1 MKRRTKKAIA
11 WMIPGLVLSI
21 LVFLVVFSG
30 LKGEIRITDP
40 YGITESAGKLLEC
53 VKTGDWKT
61 LNELTADADPFQ
73 PQTGAE
79 GSAEHLIWNAYQE
92 SLQWSYAENYETD
105 GAQVTL
111 DVAVTCLDISGFTR
125 SLTGILAESTDED
138 QREAALAS
146 AVRESL
152 DGELP
157 TIQRTV
163 ELRFVRKDG
172 QWKIV
177 SNQALLALLSGF
189 TAM

>member
-11 WMIPGLVLSI
+11 WMIPGLILSI

-30 LKGEIRITDP
+30 LMGETRITDP
-40 YGITESAGKLLEC
+40 YGITESAEKLLEC
-53 VKTGDWKT
+53 VKAGDWKA
-61 LNELTADADPFQ
+61 LNELTADTEQFQ

-79 GSAEHLIWNAYQE
+79 GSAEHLIWKAYQE
-92 SLQWSYAENYETD
+92 SLQWSFTENFETE
-105 GAQVTL
+105 GSQVAL
-111 DVAVTCLDISGFTR
+111 DVTVTCLDISGFTR

-146 AVRESL
+146 AVREAL
-152 DGELP
+152 DGEVP

-163 ELRFVRKDG
+163 GLRFVRKDG
-172 QWKIV
+172 QWKVV